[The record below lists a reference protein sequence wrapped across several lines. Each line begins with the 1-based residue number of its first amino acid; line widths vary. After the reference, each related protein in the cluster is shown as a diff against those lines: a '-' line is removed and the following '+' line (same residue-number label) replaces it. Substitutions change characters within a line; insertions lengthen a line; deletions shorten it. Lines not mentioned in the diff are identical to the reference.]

1 MFLSTVQCY
10 MFIAVTLTDF
20 VMRKVY
26 MYSDYIEV

>member
-1 MFLSTVQCY
+1 MFCLQFSAL
-10 MFIAVTLTDF
+10 FIAVTLTDF